1 MKARGSRNIIA
12 GNLACLGAYL
22 IFGFNLV
29 CCKNIS
35 NFGGISPIALF
46 CMRSVGALA
55 LFWILSIFFHKKEK
69 VKKRD
74 LCKIAL
80 ASFLGL
86 FLTQFSFLKAITMTT
101 AVDASLLSLLSPIM
115 TMIVAAVVIKDRITP
130 SGVIGLFISLAGVL
144 FLVLTGVSLRAG
156 ANHTSIGGVL
166 LMLVNTL
173 SFATYVGVFKPLI
186 KKYSVITFMKWM
198 FLFSSAFALP
208 FGIDDL
214 ISINYSSIP
223 SDILLQILFVVVC
236 ATFIAYFLIPVGQKK
251 LRPVIVCMYSYVQP
265 VIAMGISLAIGLD
278 HMTWQKGVATL
289 FIFAGVSIVNFSKQ
303 KSKKQKTSYSPS

>member
-1 MKARGSRNIIA
+1 MKRNSSSDIIA

-22 IFGFNLV
+22 IFGLNLV

-46 CMRSVGALA
+46 CMRSAGALL
-55 LFWILSIFFHKKEK
+55 LFWILSLFFHKKERIR
-69 VKKRD
+69 KRD
-74 LCKIAL
+74 IWKVAL

-115 TMIVAAVVIKDRITP
+115 TMIVAAVVIKDKITAP
-130 SGVIGLFISLAGVL
+130 GVIGLSISLAGVL
-144 FLVLTGVSLRAG
+144 FLVLNGVSLRAG
-156 ANHTSIGGVL
+156 ADHTSVGGML
-166 LMLVNTL
+166 LMIVNTL

-186 KKYSVITFMKWM
+186 KRYSVITFMKWM
-198 FLFSSAFALP
+198 FLFSTVFALP
-208 FGIDDL
+208 FGIEDL
-214 ISINYSSIP
+214 VSIDYSAIP
-223 SDILLQILFVVVC
+223 TDILLQLLFVVIC

-251 LRPVIVCMYSYVQP
+251 LRPVVVCMYSYVQP

-289 FIFAGVSIVNFSKQ
+289 FIFAGVSIVNFSKH
-303 KSKKQKTSYSPS
+303 KPKKLKTSYSSS

>member
-1 MKARGSRNIIA
+1 MKRNSSSDIIA

-46 CMRSVGALA
+46 CMRSAGALL
-55 LFWILSIFFHKKEK
+55 LFWILSLFFHKKERIRNRDIWK
-69 VKKRD
+69 V
-74 LCKIAL
+74 AL

-115 TMIVAAVVIKDRITP
+115 TMIVAAVVIKDKITAP
-130 SGVIGLFISLAGVL
+130 GVIGLSISLAGVL
-144 FLVLTGVSLRAG
+144 FLVLNGVSLRAG
-156 ANHTSIGGVL
+156 ADHTSVGGML
-166 LMLVNTL
+166 LMIVNTL
-173 SFATYVGVFKPLI
+173 SFAIYVGVFKPLI
-186 KKYSVITFMKWM
+186 KRYSVITFMKWM
-198 FLFSSAFALP
+198 FLFSTVFALP
-208 FGIDDL
+208 FGIEDL
-214 ISINYSSIP
+214 VSIDYSAIP
-223 SDILLQILFVVVC
+223 IDILLQLLFVVIC

-251 LRPVIVCMYSYVQP
+251 LRPVVVCMYSYVQP

-289 FIFAGVSIVNFSKQ
+289 FIFAGVSIVNFSKH
-303 KSKKQKTSYSPS
+303 KPKKLKTSYSPS

>member
-1 MKARGSRNIIA
+1 MKRNSSSDIIA

-46 CMRSVGALA
+46 CMRSAGALL
-55 LFWILSIFFHKKEK
+55 LFWILSLFFHKKERIR
-69 VKKRD
+69 KRD
-74 LCKIAL
+74 IWKVAL

-115 TMIVAAVVIKDRITP
+115 TMIVAAVVIKDKITAP
-130 SGVIGLFISLAGVL
+130 GVIGLSISLAGVL
-144 FLVLTGVSLRAG
+144 FLVLNGVSLRAG
-156 ANHTSIGGVL
+156 ADHTSVGGML
-166 LMLVNTL
+166 LMIVNTL

-186 KKYSVITFMKWM
+186 KRYSVITFMKWM
-198 FLFSSAFALP
+198 FLFSTVFALP
-208 FGIDDL
+208 FGIEDL
-214 ISINYSSIP
+214 VSIDYSAIP
-223 SDILLQILFVVVC
+223 TDILLQLLFVVIC

-251 LRPVIVCMYSYVQP
+251 LRPVVVCMYSYVQP

-289 FIFAGVSIVNFSKQ
+289 FIFAGVSIVNFSKH
-303 KSKKQKTSYSPS
+303 KPKKLKTSYSPS